1 MRHFLVITLLVCFCV
16 LSSLAQGGG
25 GTTLGASP
33 REGIRTDSPATFPPS
48 ASAKLLKHRHEQT
61 KKLSGQ
67 LVQLVSEVDEELSKS
82 GANILPVS
90 TLKKLKQIE
99 KLARKLRGRIK
110 Q

>member
-1 MRHFLVITLLVCFCV
+1 MRHFFVIMLLVCFCV
-16 LSSLAQGGG
+16 LSSLAQGGR
-25 GTTLGASP
+25 GTPGASP
-33 REGIRTDSPATFPPS
+33 REGIRTDSPFPPP
-48 ASAKLLKHRHEQT
+48 ASSELLKHRYEQA

-67 LVQLVSEVDEELSKS
+67 LVQLVSEVDEELNKS
-82 GANILPVS
+82 GANILSVS

>member
-16 LSSLAQGGG
+16 FSSLAQGGG
-25 GTTLGASP
+25 GTLGASP
-33 REGIRTDSPATFPPS
+33 REGIRTDSPLAPP
-48 ASAKLLKHRHEQT
+48 ASAKLLKHRHEQA

-67 LVQLVSEVDEELSKS
+67 LVQLVSEVDEELNKS
-82 GANILPVS
+82 GANILSVS